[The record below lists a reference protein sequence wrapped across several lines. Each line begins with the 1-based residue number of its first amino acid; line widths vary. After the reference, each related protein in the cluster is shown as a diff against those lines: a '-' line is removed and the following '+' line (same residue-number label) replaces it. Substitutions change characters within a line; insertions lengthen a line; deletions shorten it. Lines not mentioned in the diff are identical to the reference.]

1 MIKVD
6 EMNSFLS
13 DLMIALFNFDEYEL
27 SKKKL
32 KAKINRNSSVVYLPN
47 TKHCKVIDENT
58 GYTKLSAFSLLYVL
72 SLIEPTEENLAM
84 IMNYIIY
91 PRENSIF
98 HDVNRVISKH
108 SDFKNRAR
116 HYHLVPK
123 GIYQVISQYK
133 SLFNNLNNDI
143 KFGKCTH
150 RFGKMWTFQDEE
162 TKIDIDKK
170 KEMNFVAFCD
180 NFNIIIFIETHD
192 PNADLII
199 MGNTP
204 WVMNYYF
211 NLKG

>member
-47 TKHCKVIDENT
+47 TKHCKIIDENT

-72 SLIEPTEENLAM
+72 SLIEPTEEN
-84 IMNYIIY
+84 
-91 PRENSIF
+91 
-98 HDVNRVISKH
+98 
-108 SDFKNRAR
+108 
-116 HYHLVPK
+116 
-123 GIYQVISQYK
+123 
-133 SLFNNLNNDI
+133 
-143 KFGKCTH
+143 H